1 MGGFVMDG
9 QQHMGIRP
17 PGKAFS
23 VCLFLYF
30 VPRSSQLSPF
40 PLLLSLASS
49 VLPHIF
55 SLLSSLSFIPS
66 FSFFFALLSHL
77 LTVSLGV
84 SVFHTV
90 SAMFVVC
97 STSTLLVFSHTQAL
111 SGSRAVCAPS
121 NTVIK
126 STVPHT
132 VHTHC
137 YPPSLDTQTR
147 TGVVNHITQPSP
159 SSLPLPRSQS
169 LSLTP
174 SGLIPEF
181 VLKLLSSSSIPC
193 FLGFSQVSNPISP
206 STQSQQVWI
215 NCQAT

>member
-1 MGGFVMDG
+1 MDG

-137 YPPSLDTQTR
+137 YPP
-147 TGVVNHITQPSP
+147 
-159 SSLPLPRSQS
+159 LPRHTNQNRCGQSHYTTISFLTPTPS
-169 LSLTP
+169 LSVP
-174 SGLIPEF
+174 
-181 VLKLLSSSSIPC
+181 LSHAIR
-193 FLGFSQVSNPISP
+193 SNPRVCP
-206 STQSQQVWI
+206 
-215 NCQAT
+215 